1 MLNVSNIIKEY
12 DVESGNIRYFLIIN
26 KEVKLEVVG
35 NVDQLF
41 NTPKKEIKKEIDDF
55 YIDNDEEEIDL
66 G

>member
-1 MLNVSNIIKEY
+1 MLNISNIIKEY
-12 DVESGNIRYFLIIN
+12 DVESWNIRYFLNIN

-41 NTPKKEIKKEIDDF
+41 NASKKEVKKEIDDF

>member
-1 MLNVSNIIKEY
+1 MLNISNIIKEY

-41 NTPKKEIKKEIDDF
+41 NASKKEVKKEIDDF